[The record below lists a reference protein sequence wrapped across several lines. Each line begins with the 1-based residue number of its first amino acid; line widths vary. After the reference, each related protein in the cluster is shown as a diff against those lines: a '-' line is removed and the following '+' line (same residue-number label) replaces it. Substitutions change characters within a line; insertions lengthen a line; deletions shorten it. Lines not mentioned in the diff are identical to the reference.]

1 MPKAIV
7 TGGTG
12 FVGLHLVHALVAD
25 GFDVTVF
32 IRASSDE
39 TVFGN
44 VLPKI
49 TVRRIDLSRREE
61 LFAAFA
67 DTGPA
72 HLFHLAT
79 STLMSG
85 KTADPQTL
93 LSTNVI
99 GTVNVMDAALEG
111 GALSCIN
118 MGSFA
123 EYGPKDHPVKEDERC
138 DPVELYAVSKL
149 AATLYGQGL
158 ARRNT
163 FPCITFRLFTP
174 YGPGI
179 QKGRLLR
186 TMIEKIKAGEPV
198 PLATPTISRD
208 FVFVLDIPPLLIDAA
223 RHASEQA
230 GRIYN
235 LGSGTRTSLQELI
248 TLVEQQLG
256 VKAQPEWNA
265 FPIQS
270 YDSELWQAD
279 MSQTFSA
286 FNWRPTTSLVDGVK
300 QVIASLQ

>member
-12 FVGLHLVHALVAD
+12 FVGLHLVRALVAD
-25 GFDVTVF
+25 GFDVTVL

-39 TVFGN
+39 TVFGD
-44 VLPKI
+44 VLSKI
-49 TVRRIDLSRREE
+49 TVRRVDLFHREE
-61 LFAAFA
+61 VFAAFA
-67 DTGPA
+67 DTGPS

-85 KTADPQTL
+85 KTADPETL
-93 LSTNVI
+93 VSTNIV
-99 GTVNVMDAALEG
+99 GSVNVMDAAFES
-111 GALSCIN
+111 GALSCVS

-158 ARRNT
+158 ARRYS

-186 TMIEKIKAGEPV
+186 IVIEKIKAGESV
-198 PLATPTISRD
+198 PLASPTISRD
-208 FVFVLDIPPLLIDAA
+208 FIFVSDIPPLLIEAA
-223 RHASEQA
+223 QRAPEHVGQ
-230 GRIYN
+230 IYN
-235 LGSGTRTSLQELI
+235 LGSGIPS
-248 TLVEQQLG
+248 TLEEIVTIVSKQLDI
-256 VKAQPEWNA
+256 KALPEWNA
-265 FPIQS
+265 FPRQS
-270 YDSELWQAD
+270 YDSELWEAD
-279 MSQTFSA
+279 MSHTFSA
-286 FNWRPTTSLVDGVK
+286 FSWRPTTPLMDGVK